1 MEKNSI
7 YTIAITLFVFIVLAS
22 LYNFYLKIKKLSST
36 QTQIQKHIMYQQNII
51 EKHDA
56 VLQNSGEQPVPL
68 RRQEIAPPPL
78 NEVENESRGEDVEQ
92 KTTERRSQPPNPI
105 ESLLPMLS
113 SVMGMMSQGGGNEN
127 MMMGQHEE
135 HIDEEEEEEED
146 DDDYED
152 DSEEE
157 GSEISERKM
166 EMVQEIAN
174 ELKELD
180 VKNENLATEGRIDEE
195 VSVENA

>member
-36 QTQIQKHIMYQQNII
+36 QTQIQKHLMYQQNII
-51 EKHDA
+51 EKHDSI
-56 VLQNSGEQPVPL
+56 LQNSSEQPVTL
-68 RRQEIAPPPL
+68 RRQEIANLPSL
-78 NEVENESRGEDVEQ
+78 NEMEMEMEMENENVQQ
-92 KTTERRSQPPNPI
+92 KPTERRSRPNPI

-113 SVMGMMSQGGGNEN
+113 SVMGMMSQGGNNEN
-127 MMMGQHEE
+127 IMMDQNEE
-135 HIDEEEEEEED
+135 EMDEEEDD

-180 VKNENLATEGRIDEE
+180 IKNENLVTEGRLDEE

>member
-36 QTQIQKHIMYQQNII
+36 QTQIQKHLMYQQNII

-56 VLQNSGEQPVPL
+56 VLQNTGEQPVPL
-68 RRQEIAPPPL
+68 RRQEIAPTPL

-92 KTTERRSQPPNPI
+92 KTTERRSHPPNPI

-127 MMMGQHEE
+127 MMMGQNEE
-135 HIDEEEEEEED
+135 DIDEEEED

-157 GSEISERKM
+157 GSETSERKM
-166 EMVQEIAN
+166 EMVREIAN

-180 VKNENLATEGRIDEE
+180 VKNENLATEGRIDEDT
-195 VSVENA
+195 VENA

>member
-36 QTQIQKHIMYQQNII
+36 QTQIQKHLMYQQNII

-56 VLQNSGEQPVPL
+56 VLQNTGEQPVPL

-92 KTTERRSQPPNPI
+92 KTTERRSHPPNPI

-127 MMMGQHEE
+127 MMMGQNEE
-135 HIDEEEEEEED
+135 DIDEEEED

-157 GSEISERKM
+157 GSETSERKM
-166 EMVQEIAN
+166 EMVREIAN

-180 VKNENLATEGRIDEE
+180 VKNENLATEGRIDEDA
-195 VSVENA
+195 VENA